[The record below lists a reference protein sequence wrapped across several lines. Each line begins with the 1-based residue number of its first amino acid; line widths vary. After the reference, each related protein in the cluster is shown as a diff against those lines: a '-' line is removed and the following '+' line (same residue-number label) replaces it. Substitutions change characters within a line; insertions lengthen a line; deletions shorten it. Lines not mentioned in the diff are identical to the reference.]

1 MAVEEFCDFT
11 RAGMRC
17 IGPARHPQGQH
28 QLSAASSAT
37 AQAIERQRGPAR
49 FHETPEQT
57 KARRTQEK
65 APDVGPVA
73 DAEIVVNSE
82 IKEVADA
89 LKLKEADAT
98 VQGLG

>member
-57 KARRTQEK
+57 KARRTPLALDAVVPES
-65 APDVGPVA
+65 
-73 DAEIVVNSE
+73 AEIIVNSE